1 MPRLCLFLLLL
12 ALALAAG
19 CRSVSRT
26 TTVEESTVSPAPEP
40 SAPAVHA
47 RPERS
52 RTAPTVPAVSQ
63 PRAPQ
68 RQTPSPAA
76 PQPLEIV
83 ALGSDMWSHTSW
95 DEQTGEPANGL
106 IVREPQRLVLV
117 DVPLSAGATHELL
130 HWAEQ
135 ELNQPISRVIIT
147 HATRNHLAGA
157 RVLEA
162 QHIPL
167 MALAPT
173 ATQWAALGGSRPNTL
188 GDLAPGASV
197 RIGTIELYY
206 PALSHRP
213 DAAAVWLRD
222 MRLLYGSCIVT
233 NQAATAVTALTPA
246 ARQTWAAAIR
256 RMLQRY
262 PEATIIVPESGAA
275 GARELLHLTLRLLAT
290 AADPGEPARR

>member
-12 ALALAAG
+12 AVALAAG

-26 TTVEESTVSPAPEP
+26 TTAEESTVSPAPES
-40 SAPAVHA
+40 SAPVVYP

-52 RTAPTVPAVSQ
+52 KTAPTVPAVSK
-63 PRAPQ
+63 PPAPQ
-68 RQTPSPAA
+68 RQSPAPAA
-76 PQPLEIV
+76 PRRLEIV
-83 ALGSDMWSHTSW
+83 ALGSDVWLHTSW

-117 DVPLSAGATHELL
+117 DVPVSAGATHELL
-130 HWAEQ
+130 GWAEQ
-135 ELNQPISRVIIT
+135 ELKQPVSRVIIT
-147 HATRNHLAGA
+147 HATRYHLAGA
-157 RVLEA
+157 RVLED
-162 QHIPL
+162 QRIPL

-173 ATQWAALGGSRPNTL
+173 ATHWAALGGSRPNSV

-213 DAAAVWLRD
+213 DAATVWLRD
-222 MRLLYGSCIVT
+222 LRLLYGSCIVT
-233 NQAATAVTALTPA
+233 AQTATTVTALTPA

-256 RMLQRY
+256 RMIQRY

-275 GARELLHLTLRLLAT
+275 GARELLHLSLRLLAT
-290 AADPGEPARR
+290 ATDPGEQARR